1 MGHLIEQE
9 ALRFSEV
16 EHVLGTMLGRGAQP
30 MLFGALADAHKHRG
44 AAP

>member
-1 MGHLIEQE
+1 MDHLIEKE

-16 EHVLGTMLGRGAQP
+16 EHVLGTMLGRGA
-30 MLFGALADAHKHRG
+30 MADAHKHRG